1 MSDACLLKP
10 DREFIDRLVR
20 SGGESL
26 KQCYQC
32 ATCSVVC
39 KLAPDHRPF
48 PRKEMIWAQWGLKDR
63 LLADPDVWLCYQ
75 CNDCSTHCPRGA
87 RPADVLA
94 AVRREGVI
102 HYAVP
107 RFLGRWV
114 NEPKYLPLV
123 LLIPAVLLG
132 LALWLRAPME
142 KALGIADYTGG
153 KIVFSYWNMLPH
165 WLLISFFTLFSLLA
179 LAATVAGVVRFWRA
193 LKEADARAGIT
204 TPAKSVGQS
213 IVAAL
218 KKVLTHD
225 DFTMCTTSRSRAVSH
240 YCVFYGF
247 LALLLVAFWVVTI
260 RINPLAR
267 GDFVYPF
274 SFWNPWRMLANLGGA
289 ALVVGCLLMIYER
302 LKRAGQGDVN
312 TYFDWAFLGTLFAVV
327 LTGFASEV
335 LHYVRM
341 EPHRQ
346 IVYFTHLV
354 CVFSLLMYLPYSKFA
369 HLVYRTTAM
378 VYVEHSGRNAAA
390 PAAAAGEK
398 PEGGA

>member
-225 DFTMCTTSRSRAVSH
+225 DFTLCTTSRSRAVSH

-289 ALVVGCLLMIYER
+289 ALLGGCLLMVYER